1 MTSQFQYVTWGE
13 PADARLPGAAFPPK
27 VTNTDQ
33 FWLRMTRD
41 LIGLSATRR
50 RTRASS
56 ALAKRDGQIIAAAV
70 DGFPPCV
77 NNSAARQED
86 PTCWDGMHLSAE
98 AALVSHAA
106 LHGNSLRGST
116 VYCWPMLSSCHD
128 ASLLIAA
135 GVSVIVE
142 PDCQVPASREEAR
155 RLIRS
160 MAAEAGVLLVKEQFD
175 AIFGAQYETCG
186 ENLSEPSHAPESP
199 PDQP

>member
-1 MTSQFQYVTWGE
+1 MMPDFQLDV
-13 PADARLPGAAFPPK
+13 RLPGAAFPPES
-27 VTNTDQ
+27 TNANQ
-33 FWLRMTRD
+33 FWLRMARD

-56 ALAKRDGQIIAAAV
+56 ALARRDGQIIAAAV

-77 NNSAARQED
+77 NNSAAREAD
-86 PTCWDGMHLSAE
+86 FACWDGMHLGAE

-106 LHGNSLRGST
+106 LHGTSLRGST
-116 VYCWPMLSSCHD
+116 VYCWPMLNSCHD

-142 PDCQVPASREEAR
+142 PDYQIPASREDAR

-160 MAAEAGVLLVKEQFD
+160 MAAEAGVLLVREQFD
-175 AIFGAQYETCG
+175 AIFGAHYEICG
-186 ENLSEPSHAPESP
+186 EHQLEPSHAPKSST
-199 PDQP
+199 DQP